1 MAGYALILT
10 NIVPYLVGI
19 VVANTSGF
27 LMWTLFFWVLE
38 AFGIADF
45 GFLWDIIDPNA
56 EGEGS
61 LADMFVELCTFWVG
75 VSIET
80 LAKVAG

>member
-1 MAGYALILT
+1 MAYTLILT
-10 NIVPYLVGI
+10 NIVPYLIGNVMAQ
-19 VVANTSGF
+19 VAG
-27 LMWTLFFWVLE
+27 LLIWTLFFWVLE

-45 GFLWDIIDPNA
+45 KFLWDIIDPNA

-61 LADMFVELCTFWVG
+61 LADMIVELCTFWVG